1 MAVDRISPN
10 GEKEPPTGDGNVP
23 ADLDDATEQA
33 LMKDGVDKIVEGQRD
48 IADAAQ
54 FNKTVEILRR
64 RGLSV
69 LASRVN
75 QVGQELNHIGHDM
88 IHFGNEEI
96 EQADRHALA
105 HKVAYLVRS
114 EPQQLAAWQGDIQAI
129 TQVIQHSVPMRAFIA
144 GAEGDADKGRQRR
157 DEALHLGEWLTRVE
171 AGAIRTAE
179 DALHVGLAI
188 VSFIADIETIRD
200 HVPEPVWRA
209 IWAALESLFEF
220 LPFLRFA

>member
-10 GEKEPPTGDGNVP
+10 GENEPPTGDGNFPGDMSDP
-23 ADLDDATEQA
+23 ADQA
-33 LMKDGVDKIVEGQRD
+33 LMKDGVDKIEEGELD
-48 IADAAQ
+48 IEDAAQ
-54 FNKTVEILRR
+54 ITKTMEILKR
-64 RGLSV
+64 RGLNV
-69 LASRVN
+69 LASRVSR
-75 QVGQELNHIGHDM
+75 VGQELNHIGHEM

-105 HKVAYLVRS
+105 HKVADLVQS
-114 EPQQLAAWQGDIQAI
+114 EPQQLTVWQGEIQAI
-129 TQVIQHSVPMRAFIA
+129 TQVIQHSVSVRAFVA
-144 GAEGDADKGRQRR
+144 GAEGDAEKGRQRR
-157 DEALHLGEWLTRVE
+157 DEALHLGDWLTRVE

-179 DALHVGLAI
+179 DAIRVGLAI
-188 VSFIADIETIRD
+188 VSFIADVETIRD